1 MCLQPPTH
9 HSSMLSNE
17 IMDGMSCCSIWF
29 NDRIWLASVATKH
42 MLTSHHSS
50 LCAGAGR
57 GWVIVGKNGGR
68 GGGGVRVERGSSAVY
83 TCLQS
88 GMVRAL
94 QGCSLLLAVGH
105 LLALASK
112 VLLHIYEL
120 FLNSD
125 QDNAPLI
132 KLLLQLVILV
142 LGFLQVTICT
152 EHYTF
157 NQNHRTFKALFW

>member
-1 MCLQPPTH
+1 VCWGG
-9 HSSMLSNE
+9 E
-17 IMDGMSCCSIWF
+17 
-29 NDRIWLASVATKH
+29 RV
-42 MLTSHHSS
+42 
-50 LCAGAGR
+50 GR
-57 GWVIVGKNGGR
+57 SGEEWGERGGE